1 MRSQTEDL
9 LLPRAVILLYQS
21 ECSPIC
27 NSLIALRGGGGGG
40 GGGLKLLSCY
50 IAKRPRAY

>member
-27 NSLIALRGGGGGG
+27 NSLTALRGGGGGG
-40 GGGLKLLSCY
+40 GGGGG
-50 IAKRPRAY
+50 A